1 MGWGMWGARRSD
13 LIGQIQ
19 ERQQEAL
26 RTLYDQLAPLVHALA
41 LRILSD
47 RAEAEEV
54 LGETFWQ
61 VWNSAQSYD
70 ATRGT
75 IEAWIF
81 SIARSRALD
90 RLRARKRREVGMAL
104 HDTAQQTEPRGQAP
118 IPEELTLQGERA
130 RAVATALKELS
141 TEQRL
146 PIELAYYEGLSQTE
160 IAGRLGQPL
169 GTIKTRIRL
178 GLLRLRHVLG
188 PYLGEDV

>member
-19 ERQQEAL
+19 NRQPDAL
-26 RTLYDQLAPLVHALA
+26 QALYDQLAPFVHALV
-41 LRILSD
+41 LRMLND

-75 IEAWIF
+75 IEAWIV

-90 RLRARKRREVGMAL
+90 CLRARKRRATGIAF
-104 HDTAQQTEPRGQAP
+104 HDTKQQAESRDQALL
-118 IPEELTLQGERA
+118 PEELTLQGERA
-130 RAVATALKELS
+130 RAVATALQGLS
-141 TEQRL
+141 AEQQL

-178 GLLRLRHVLG
+178 GLLHLRHVLE

>member
-1 MGWGMWGARRSD
+1 MEWGMWGARRSD

-19 ERQQEAL
+19 NRQQEAL
-26 RTLYDQLAPLVHALA
+26 QALYDQLAPLVHALA
-41 LRILSD
+41 LRILGD
-47 RAEAEEV
+47 QAEAEEV

-70 ATRGT
+70 VTRGT

-90 RLRARKRREVGMAL
+90 RWRARKRRETGMVL
-104 HDTAQQTEPRGQAP
+104 HDTEQPVAPRGQAS

-130 RAVATALKELS
+130 RAVATALAGLS
-141 TEQRL
+141 AEQRL

-178 GLLRLRHVLG
+178 GLLRLRHVLE

>member
-141 TEQRL
+141 AEQRL